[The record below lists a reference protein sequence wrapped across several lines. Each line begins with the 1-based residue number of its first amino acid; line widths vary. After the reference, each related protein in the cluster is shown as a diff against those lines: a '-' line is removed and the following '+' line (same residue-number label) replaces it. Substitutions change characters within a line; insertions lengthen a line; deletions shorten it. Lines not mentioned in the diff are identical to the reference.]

1 MERRVQNN
9 FWTVGR
15 SSNFSSVMARFWP
28 VKMLR
33 TSKSLV
39 GIHKAANRDLLISI
53 LRIYNCK
60 QLKYFFYDLI
70 VNELMWMNLFFPVI
84 YLKAV
89 HLTGHNDR
97 STSSLSGQM
106 VILAGHCPS
115 TGRYFEPW
123 KRYIQFR
130 KFLSQ
135 ERTQIIGLSR
145 VHNKQAWLL

>member
-1 MERRVQNN
+1 
-9 FWTVGR
+9 
-15 SSNFSSVMARFWP
+15 
-28 VKMLR
+28 MLK
-33 TSKSLV
+33 TSKPLV
-39 GIHKAANRDLLISI
+39 GIHKAVNRDILISI
-53 LRIYNCK
+53 IRIYNCK
-60 QLKYFFYDLI
+60 QLKYFFLRFNCEWINVDEFI
-70 VNELMWMNLFFPVI
+70 FPVI

-89 HLTGHNDR
+89 HLTSHNDR

-123 KRYIQFR
+123 KRNIQIR

-145 VHNKQAWLL
+145 VHNKQA